1 MTKRELIE
9 LLKDCSDDTVIL
21 VHGHSDSGD
30 YNDCDD
36 VELIKVKAYKS
47 YYWPGKY
54 LADVAYQVVVAKLAL
69 IGKDASEYL
78 HPDTIEAVVIH

>member
-9 LLKDCSDDTVIL
+9 LLKDYSDDTPIL
-21 VHGHSDSGD
+21 VHAHSDSGD

-47 YYWPGKY
+47 YSWRGQYT
-54 LADVAYQVVVAKLAL
+54 ADIAYPDV
-69 IGKDASEYL
+69 SEYL
-78 HPDTIEAVVIH
+78 FPDIIEAVVIH